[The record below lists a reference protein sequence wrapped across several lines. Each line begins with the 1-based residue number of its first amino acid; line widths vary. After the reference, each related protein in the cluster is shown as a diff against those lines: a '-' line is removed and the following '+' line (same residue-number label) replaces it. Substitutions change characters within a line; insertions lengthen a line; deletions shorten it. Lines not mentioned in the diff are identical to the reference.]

1 MEGVLCSS
9 NSLSATLLQQ
19 TISALK

>member
-1 MEGVLCSS
+1 MEGVLRSS